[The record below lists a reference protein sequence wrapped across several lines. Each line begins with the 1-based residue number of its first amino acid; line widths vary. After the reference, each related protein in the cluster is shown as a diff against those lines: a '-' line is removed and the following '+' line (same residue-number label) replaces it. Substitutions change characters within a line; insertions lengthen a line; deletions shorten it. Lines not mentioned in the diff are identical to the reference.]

1 MKKISKVLAV
11 ALVLVMLVASSVLP
25 ASAADLENASLKLT
39 FTEVG
44 TNDKVITSATKDTVF
59 DVYVSLKVDAYVQ
72 AMQFYVNYNS
82 DYVTQGRK
90 NSTATNWRDPSS
102 ANAGAWLGDFT
113 STTKVEPITDP
124 ELFEIDDAGDAYGYY
139 WPWGMGTMSIT
150 PWNPDTM
157 PAPANASTKGVK
169 VVYATKTDGQTLL
182 VNTKGEYLQIIQMR
196 FKATQDISNLNDVFF
211 FDNDYEQ
218 VIINIDSENVPFST
232 LAVNAAKNLNVTFEY
247 EGGSAAPSY
256 TVNTLEAQVQWADKE
271 AGLMNLG
278 FRGQFVGFDVEADK
292 DTTVGPNGG
301 TNLKEDTQ
309 LKEVG
314 IILTKG
320 TGSGTK
326 YPVHTVYNFKD
337 GGYFYRLVV
346 GNVSYTGT
354 EEFSAKAYVV
364 IGNDTFEASNTITTT
379 GAAQYN
385 RAKDQMGAK

>member
-1 MKKISKVLAV
+1 MKRLNKVLA
-11 ALVLVMLVASSVLP
+11 LVLAMTMMFGVVSVC
-25 ASAADLENASLKLT
+25 ASAADT
-39 FTEVG
+39 
-44 TNDKVITSATKDTVF
+44 
-59 DVYVSLKVDAYVQ
+59 
-72 AMQFYVNYNS
+72 
-82 DYVTQGRK
+82 
-90 NSTATNWRDPSS
+90 
-102 ANAGAWLGDFT
+102 
-113 STTKVEPITDP
+113 
-124 ELFEIDDAGDAYGYY
+124 
-139 WPWGMGTMSIT
+139 
-150 PWNPDTM
+150 
-157 PAPANASTKGVK
+157 
-169 VVYATKTDGQTLL
+169 
-182 VNTKGEYLQIIQMR
+182 
-196 FKATQDISNLNDVFF
+196 
-211 FDNDYEQ
+211 
-218 VIINIDSENVPFST
+218 
-232 LAVNAAKNLNVTFEY
+232 VNAAYRVEFVDNDGNAITEVKAGSTANVIVSIKTNGYSPVFAFLAIYDSTSLTHIRKNGTEVQSLKPTNCAEVLGRFANTSTVENPSQDLIDHEDDEIGDGTIYDWGYSEPTITPHTDAMYPADFTDAQKAQYKCINFGYLSNSGKTSLTVNTAGEFVRMVRFRFLANVDTELNNNVFYFNADDTKTYITIDPDDEPFANLQSSKAVSVSNLTFEY
-247 EGGSAAPSY
+247 AGGSATPSY
-256 TVNTLEAQVQWADKE
+256 TVNTLDAQVQWADKE

-292 DTTVGPNGG
+292 GTTVGPNGG

-364 IGNDTFEASNTITTT
+364 IGSKTFEASNTITTT

>member
-1 MKKISKVLAV
+1 MKRISKVLAV
-11 ALVLVMLVASSVLP
+11 VLALTMLFATSVLP
-25 ASAADLENASLKLT
+25 ASATDLENASLKLT
-39 FTEVG
+39 FTEMD
-44 TNDKVITSATKDTVF
+44 NKDNVITSVAKDTVF

-82 DYVTQGRK
+82 DYVTQGRR
-90 NSTATNWRDPSS
+90 NSTPDNWREPT
-102 ANAGAWLGDFT
+102 ANNAGAWLGDFA

-124 ELFEIDDAGDAYGYY
+124 ELSEIDDANEGIGSY
-139 WPWGMGTMSIT
+139 WPWGMGKKSVT

-169 VVYATKTDGQTLL
+169 VVYGTKADEQTLL
-182 VNTKGEYLQIIQMR
+182 VNTKGEYLQFVQLR
-196 FKATQDISNLNDVFF
+196 FKATQDISNLNSVFF
-211 FDNDYEQ
+211 FDNNYEK
-218 VIINIDSENVPFST
+218 VIINIDSENVPFSI
-232 LAVNAAKNLNVTFEY
+232 LAVNASKDLNVNFEY

>member
-1 MKKISKVLAV
+1 MKNVKKVLALMLAITMMFGV
-11 ALVLVMLVASSVLP
+11 VSICASAANTTTASFKITYKDANGEVIDSAKAGDTIDVFIAIKTDGYAPNFYIQSFYDVTLLTQVSTSSAAFDKNTAYEAQGRFTQTGVVDAANGGNGEALDWGAGTFNSALHNKRMYPKTWTDAEKAQYQGFVVGWKAP
-25 ASAADLENASLKLT
+25 ASAGSIVTVNTQNQFEDFAKLRFTVIADTALNDST
-39 FTEVG
+39 FKFEKSMT
-44 TNDKVITSATKDTVF
+44 
-59 DVYVSLKVDAYVQ
+59 
-72 AMQFYVNYNS
+72 YVNI
-82 DYVTQGRK
+82 
-90 NSTATNWRDPSS
+90 DPDDVAVNIEQTSS
-102 ANAGAWLGDFT
+102 
-113 STTKVEPITDP
+113 P
-124 ELFEIDDAGDAYGYY
+124 
-139 WPWGMGTMSIT
+139 
-150 PWNPDTM
+150 
-157 PAPANASTKGVK
+157 VK
-169 VVYATKTDGQTLL
+169 VTGDSLNIEYAS
-182 VNTKGEYLQIIQMR
+182 
-196 FKATQDISNLNDVFF
+196 A
-211 FDNDYEQ
+211 
-218 VIINIDSENVPFST
+218 
-232 LAVNAAKNLNVTFEY
+232 
-247 EGGSAAPSY
+247 GGSTPAPSY
-256 TVNTLEAQVQWADKE
+256 TVNTLDAQVQWADKD